1 MQSPQ
6 SATSP
11 RRLTLLG
18 AIVPH
23 LPKQYFKTVI
33 VFNVIFRTL
42 CPTAKQAGLRTMWH
56 MQRQNI
62 CVAQKRPYGRGE
74 EISLSQSK
82 QGQRQRT
89 VKLTAQQRLSFI
101 LAKLVQCSF
110 ACGRGLA
117 FISLQRPKSFPAY
130 VCLSYDYLVD
140 ENGQSCL
147 FLMGF
152 VRFQNECFLFGLLG
166 I

>member
-1 MQSPQ
+1 MELHDNIVGDFLQNRMWKWEQTPFFAKKWEWSG
-6 SATSP
+6 
-11 RRLTLLG
+11 TLKNWEPFYLNTY
-18 AIVPH
+18 
-23 LPKQYFKTVI
+23 LSFY
-33 VFNVIFRTL
+33 NVIFRTL
-42 CPTAKQAGLRTMWH
+42 CPTAKQTGLRTMWH
-56 MQRQNI
+56 IQRQNI

-117 FISLQRPKSFPAY
+117 FISLQRPKSFPA
-130 VCLSYDYLVD
+130 
-140 ENGQSCL
+140 
-147 FLMGF
+147 
-152 VRFQNECFLFGLLG
+152 
-166 I
+166 

>member
-1 MQSPQ
+1 MRANSFFFCQGVEVEWSG
-6 SATSP
+6 T
-11 RRLTLLG
+11 
-18 AIVPH
+18 
-23 LPKQYFKTVI
+23 PKNWEHFYLNTYLSFN
-33 VFNVIFRTL
+33 NVIFRTL

-117 FISLQRPKSFPAY
+117 FISLQRPKSFPA
-130 VCLSYDYLVD
+130 
-140 ENGQSCL
+140 
-147 FLMGF
+147 
-152 VRFQNECFLFGLLG
+152 
-166 I
+166 

>member
-1 MQSPQ
+1 M
-6 SATSP
+6 
-11 RRLTLLG
+11 
-18 AIVPH
+18 
-23 LPKQYFKTVI
+23 
-33 VFNVIFRTL
+33 IFRTL
-42 CPTAKQAGLRTMWH
+42 CHTAKQAGLRTMWH